1 MTNDQKALVTS
12 LFQRCYKPFFKPR
25 RPRQTKRQNDPNIQ
39 TSGVP
44 RRPDWLDKIRKEKKK
59 QLVGL
64 ILAAVRKTGSVS
76 SSLQN
81 KFAKRFNLKKNLI
94 EELVLWMFDSKKLDT
109 SHEMCVAN
117 MFAKLL
123 ANLSADSNTRAIL
136 LSFNFSDNFVAEYN
150 HGNREDLSCVEGL
163 DMVLNTIESNLK
175 GIWRIKVAPV
185 YRKLL
190 DFPKDEQEEDESTSQ
205 STSSCSDY
213 SEETTTDAFV
223 HIKSNDMPAKFA
235 SRLESRWFRQQARI
249 SNTEGQRV
257 KRVLT
262 GIKFLECFRNSTF
275 VVHQELQRSIF
286 SGSLSETLDRI
297 PREIAREAFSVGAC
311 FRNNE
316 DPRNNSI
323 IVAALVHEQAQSD
336 VNTISL
342 CTTVRDSMILND
354 VFFRLFLRAAL
365 SPREENEKGNTN
377 VVKLFMDLVFFPNGT
392 DYNMVMLKRV
402 PNVAVILFEEI
413 VVAIEQ
419 NKINASHD
427 SVCLLIEYALRF
439 DCIADNEIEV
449 ITLMEWRNGG
459 PANGERNVN
468 FVKYIRNN
476 KDFSTWLANIA
487 APNAPLAKS
496 SNMANFMHTRSP
508 LTESLSDLEGE
519 YTKRNYQH
527 VRAVLY
533 SYIMNSLE
541 SFCATPQNERIVSIQ
556 HAGETKTNGN
566 AKLDT
571 ETRKSLYEFL
581 GQSCMSKFFDFYWEH
596 DLKFTV
602 FAGLQQCGVGL
613 NYKDYVMKRTI
624 LSEPKDFIGDVL
636 DAIRVQKG
644 IYLTEEQ
651 RRNLTLAAVKLEEEP
666 RDLVERLDRIE
677 HCTGDKVER
686 ISQLDHINRQ
696 ILLREVTQVRG
707 TITVENLIELA
718 ILAARAKQVV
728 AANAIGKRRL
738 QNAIQHYL
746 SNKSPNL
753 WCDMFKGLETIAVSI
768 FILYIH
774 FVVFMQRKTQTL
786 QTTKTNRLCFVFFFV
801 ILFTYI

>member
-25 RPRQTKRQNDPNIQ
+25 RPQQLSKKQNDPNIQ
-39 TSGVP
+39 SSDVP
-44 RRPDWLDKIRKEKKK
+44 QRPLWLDKICKKKK
-59 QLVGL
+59 QKLVDL

-76 SSLQN
+76 SLLQN
-81 KFAKRFNLKKNLI
+81 ILAKRFNLENNLI
-94 EELVLWMFDSKKLDT
+94 EELVLWMFDTKKLDT
-109 SHEMCVAN
+109 SHEICVAN
-117 MFAKLL
+117 MFAELL

-150 HGNREDLSCVEGL
+150 HEKREDLSCVEGL
-163 DMVLNTIESNLK
+163 DMVLKTIKFNLN

-190 DFPKDEQEEDESTSQ
+190 DFPKDEQHADEPTSQ

-213 SEETTTDAFV
+213 SEKTTTDTNSTNS
-223 HIKSNDMPAKFA
+223 KSNDMSVKFA

-262 GIKFLECFRNSTF
+262 GIKFLACFRNGTF
-275 VVHQELQRSIF
+275 VAHQELQRSIF

-297 PREIAREAFSVGAC
+297 PLEIAREAFSVGAC
-311 FRNNE
+311 FSNNG
-316 DPRNNSI
+316 DPRNISI

-336 VNTISL
+336 ENTISL

-365 SPREENEKGNTN
+365 SPREENKKGNTN

-392 DYNMVMLKRV
+392 DYNMIMLKRV
-402 PNVAVILFEEI
+402 PNVAVVLFEEM
-413 VVAIEQ
+413 VVAIQQ

-449 ITLMEWRNGG
+449 ITLMEWRHGG
-459 PANGERNVN
+459 PVDGERNVN

-476 KDFSTWLANIA
+476 TDFSTWLANIA

-496 SNMANFMHTRSP
+496 CNMTNFMHTRSS

-527 VRAVLY
+527 IRNVLY

-541 SFCATPQNERIVSIQ
+541 SFCATPQNKHTVSIQ
-556 HAGETKTNGN
+556 HGETKTNGV
-566 AKLDT
+566 AKPDT

-602 FAGLQQCGVGL
+602 FAGLQQCGVGF
-613 NYKDYVMKRTI
+613 NYKGHVMDRNI

-651 RRNLTLAAVKLEEEP
+651 RRNLTVAAVKLEKEP
-666 RDLVERLDRIE
+666 HDLVKRLNRIE
-677 HCTGDKVER
+677 NLTGDKVER
-686 ISQLDHINRQ
+686 ISQLDHINRE

-728 AANAIGKRRL
+728 AANATGMRRL

-753 WCDMFKGLETIAVSI
+753 WYDMFKGLETIAVSI
-768 FILYIH
+768 QFMYLFCIFILNIH
-774 FVVFMQRKTQTL
+774 FMIFMQRKPN
-786 QTTKTNRLCFVFFFV
+786 TNHKN
-801 ILFTYI
+801 

>member
-39 TSGVP
+39 TSDVP
-44 RRPDWLDKIRKEKKK
+44 QRPHWLDKICKKKK
-59 QLVGL
+59 QQLVNL

-81 KFAKRFNLKKNLI
+81 KIAKKFNLKNNLI
-94 EELVLWMFDSKKLDT
+94 EELVLWMFDSNQLDT

-150 HGNREDLSCVEGL
+150 HEKREDLSCVEGL
-163 DMVLNTIESNLK
+163 DMVLNTITSNLK

-190 DFPKDEQEEDESTSQ
+190 DFPKDEQHADESTSQ

-213 SEETTTDAFV
+213 SEKTTTDAIST
-223 HIKSNDMPAKFA
+223 HSTCKSNDMSAKFA
-235 SRLESRWFRQQARI
+235 SRPESRWFRQQARI

-262 GIKFLECFRNSTF
+262 GIKFLACFQNGTF
-275 VVHQELQRSIF
+275 VAHQELKRSIF
-286 SGSLSETLDRI
+286 SGCLSETLDRI
-297 PREIAREAFSVGAC
+297 PLEIAREAFSVGAC
-311 FRNNE
+311 FPKNE
-316 DPRNNSI
+316 DPRNISI

-336 VNTISL
+336 ENTISL

-365 SPREENEKGNTN
+365 SPREENKKGNTN

-402 PNVAVILFEEI
+402 PNVAVILFEEM

-449 ITLMEWRNGG
+449 ITLMEWRHGG
-459 PANGERNVN
+459 PVNGERNVN
-468 FVKYIRNN
+468 FLKYIRNN
-476 KDFSTWLANIA
+476 TDFSTWLANIA

-496 SNMANFMHTRSP
+496 CNMANFMHTQSP

-533 SYIMNSLE
+533 TYIMNSLE
-541 SFCATPQNERIVSIQ
+541 SFCATPQNERTVSTQ

-566 AKLDT
+566 AKPDT
-571 ETRKSLYEFL
+571 ETRKSLYEFF
-581 GQSCMSKFFDFYWEH
+581 GQSCMSNFFDFYWEH

-613 NYKDYVMKRTI
+613 NYKDHVMKRTI

-651 RRNLTLAAVKLEEEP
+651 RRNLTVAAVKLEKEP
-666 RDLVERLDRIE
+666 HDLVKRLDRIE
-677 HCTGDKVER
+677 HFTGDKVER
-686 ISQLDHINRQ
+686 IAQLDHINRQ

-728 AANAIGKRRL
+728 AANATGMRRL

-753 WCDMFKGLETIAVSI
+753 WYDMFKGLETIAVSI
-768 FILYIH
+768 FKFCIFISWYLCSAKH
-774 FVVFMQRKTQTL
+774 KPHKP
-786 QTTKTNRLCFVFFFV
+786 TKTNCLCFFFF
-801 ILFTYI
+801 L